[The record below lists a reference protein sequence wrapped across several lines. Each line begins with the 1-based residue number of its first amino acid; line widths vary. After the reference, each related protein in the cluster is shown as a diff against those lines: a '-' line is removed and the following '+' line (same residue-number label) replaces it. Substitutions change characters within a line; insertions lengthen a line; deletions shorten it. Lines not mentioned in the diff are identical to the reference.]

1 MTPPNLPNTKP
12 GSDDVMR
19 GRLTKARDFLTSANA
34 LFELGKE
41 GGVLA
46 PTSEHAA
53 AYVDLSVDAGI
64 AASDAICISK
74 TGRLSSGASHD
85 DAVAVLQA
93 ATDRATAKHL
103 GTLVAM
109 KSGTAYGH
117 RPVTAADIHN
127 AGIAAAALVDYA
139 ERLIEG
145 S

>member
-12 GSDDVMR
+12 GGDDVMR
-19 GRLTKARDFLTSANA
+19 GRLTKARDFLASAKA
-34 LFELGKE
+34 LFTLGEE

-53 AYVDLSVDAGI
+53 SYIDLCVDAGI

-74 TGRLSSGASHD
+74 TGRFSSGAAHQ

-93 ATDRATAKHL
+93 ATDRATARHL
-103 GTLVAM
+103 GTLLAM
-109 KSGTAYGH
+109 KTGAAYGH
-117 RPVTAADIHN
+117 RRATAQEIHN
-127 AGIAAAALVDYA
+127 AGIAAAALVEYA
-139 ERLIEG
+139 ENLIAG